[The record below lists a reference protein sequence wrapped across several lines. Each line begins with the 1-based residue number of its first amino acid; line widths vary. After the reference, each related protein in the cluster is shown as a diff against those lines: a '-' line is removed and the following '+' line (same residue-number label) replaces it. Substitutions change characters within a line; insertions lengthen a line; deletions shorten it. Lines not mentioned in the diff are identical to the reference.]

1 MLIVPTKL
9 PSSKLTVCYWK
20 CPFIVDLPTRNGGSF
35 HSYVNVYQRV
45 LQVSW
50 TPIVQ
55 NIFLRLVSEARR
67 GWGGS
72 SPALPERR
80 ANSQEKGKAE
90 GGGNSRRFVRFP
102 VGFPSSSWLYS
113 GVVVTLVKP
122 SDMEF
127 NQIYILGL

>member
-9 PSSKLTVCYWK
+9 PSGKLTVCYWK
-20 CPFIVDLPTRNGGSF
+20 WPFIVDLPTKNGGSF
-35 HSYVNVYQRV
+35 HSYVSVYQRV
-45 LQVSW
+45 LQVCW

-90 GGGNSRRFVRFP
+90 GGGNTAVVLSDFP
-102 VGFPSSSWLYS
+102 WDLQVMGFHESQWE
-113 GVVVTLVKP
+113 GFIVIQWDFIV
-122 SDMEF
+122 
-127 NQIYILGL
+127 I